1 MPLTII
7 KSQFS
12 RRFRHTVRV
21 SLFASLVFSLQGCA
35 VSWWSDAQTP
45 EPPEEVTRA
54 EASIA
59 AEDTASPT
67 QVNMASASGDTL
79 QDNNAVSPGAPAEI
93 LSSPPPAAGHEAPQ
107 LAPEDAHKDLSQ
119 TNTQTAEAL
128 TVVLEEAAPPAQ
140 PATVA
145 SPVHSASS
153 QQILTVAE
161 NTQSQPV
168 NVDTKATKPSEEV
181 IDEETGSLKV
191 VEVKAQPASIERS
204 STTAAL
210 SQNVGSFG
218 IWTLER
224 NWDGEHPDSCR
235 LSTPTRQVEVGDHT
249 SQIWL
254 SLEPGRFVVYA
265 SSDIFLKKHGVGLR
279 LDQSKLM
286 SFSQQDY
293 PTRTLVLSDLSEQLE
308 KSKMLHVYLVLGEQK
323 SSLSHQ
329 EFSLQDMR
337 KAIPALKRCN
347 G

>member
-12 RRFRHTVRV
+12 RRLHNTIRFSLFV
-21 SLFASLVFSLQGCA
+21 SLVVSLHGCA
-35 VSWWSDAQTP
+35 TSWWQDAEPSAPQEEISQAEEIVVPNESVSQTQTAAVP
-45 EPPEEVTRA
+45 ASSEALKGEELEP
-54 EASIA
+54 S
-59 AEDTASPT
+59 
-67 QVNMASASGDTL
+67 M
-79 QDNNAVSPGAPAEI
+79 VSVEI
-93 LSSPPPAAGHEAPQ
+93 ISSEPPAAGHETAA
-107 LAPEDAHKDLSQ
+107 LAHKDSLQAATQ
-119 TNTQTAEAL
+119 TSKEPSVDTETTAASALTPPTAEAPHDQQATSQPML
-128 TVVLEEAAPPAQ
+128 AIAQ
-140 PATVA
+140 DSKP
-145 SPVHSASS
+145 SPVQANAKA
-153 QQILTVAE
+153 VG
-161 NTQSQPV
+161 QSE
-168 NVDTKATKPSEEV
+168 DV
-181 IDEETGSLKV
+181 IDEEAGSLKV
-191 VEVKAQPASIERS
+191 VEVKAQPTSIERS

-210 SQNVGSFG
+210 SQSVASFG

-235 LSTPTRQVEVGDHT
+235 LSTPTRQVEIGDHT

-265 SSDIFLKKHGVGLR
+265 SSDIFLKKRGVGLR

-323 SSLSHQ
+323 SSLAHQ

>member
-1 MPLTII
+1 MPLII

-12 RRFRHTVRV
+12 QRLAQSFRS
-21 SLFASLVFSLQGCA
+21 SLIACLAVILQGCA
-35 VSWWSDAQTP
+35 VGWWGGPETPASPEDASQLETTALAQETSSDIAQLQG
-45 EPPEEVTRA
+45 
-54 EASIA
+54 
-59 AEDTASPT
+59 ASPT
-67 QVNMASASGDTL
+67 EAPQNDETPSSDALVEVVN
-79 QDNNAVSPGAPAEI
+79 
-93 LSSPPPAAGHEAPQ
+93 SPPPAAGPANETRPEEPQ
-107 LAPEDAHKDLSQ
+107 PLQSPEVVAETTLATPAHSSSEIALP
-119 TNTQTAEAL
+119 TQTPPQQALAMTQDIPLPAEGISAAKDNKNEPAMK
-128 TVVLEEAAPPAQ
+128 EE
-140 PATVA
+140 
-145 SPVHSASS
+145 
-153 QQILTVAE
+153 
-161 NTQSQPV
+161 
-168 NVDTKATKPSEEV
+168 
-181 IDEETGSLKV
+181 DEETGSLKV
-191 VEVKAQPASIERS
+191 VEVKAQPASIKRS
-204 STTAAL
+204 TTTAAL

-235 LSTPTRQVEVGDHT
+235 LSTPTRQVEIGDHT

-265 SSDIFLKKHGVGLR
+265 SSDIFLKKRGVGLR

-293 PTRTLVLSDLSEQLE
+293 PTRSLVLSDITDQIE

-337 KAIPALKRCN
+337 KAIPALKQCN